1 MTTDTLI
8 SLPGYGTISLLDLER
23 SVYSS
28 NPVRWVKDKL
38 GGFLWSKQREILT
51 SIVNN
56 RRTAVQSCY
65 GAGKSYVAGLA
76 ATWWIDSHKP
86 GTARVVTSAPTGDQ
100 VKIILWNEIGRAH
113 SQGKLPGRLNQTE
126 WWLNVGGDREEL
138 VGVGRKPKDYSPSA
152 FQGIHERY
160 VLVILDEACHD
171 DKTDVLTDS
180 GWKRFCDVEPTDKL
194 LTMNPETGLSEYT
207 YPIRLVKKEY
217 TGKMLYYSANGA
229 DYCVT
234 PNHKMLVQRRGGN
247 GWDSSKNNRPWTLID
262 AEDLRHKDNRFMK
275 KSILWRAIDKDFH
288 IIPALRTERKLHPEK
303 IVPMDTWLT
312 FLAWYLSEGHIV
324 TQKKQKDYYCSI
336 GITQSNP
343 VVLSEIEHLCQ
354 EIGYNPKNYGCQVLI
369 HSVQLAQHLS
379 TFGVGCLE
387 KRIPRYVSECSPRQ
401 ISLFLDTY
409 VRGDGYQKD
418 PNRQIIYTSS
428 KNMADDLHELVLKT
442 NVPSTVQERSLPESD
457 FGTHIA
463 HPTTTAYVIS
473 RPGKDS
479 CIKSKPENFT
489 EIDYSGFVYCAT
501 VTPYHLL
508 FTRRNG
514 HTLWSGNSGIPK
526 SLWEAVDGLLSNE
539 DCRLLSI
546 GNPED
551 ATSEFANE
559 CKPGS
564 GANTIQISAF
574 DTPNLTGEDC
584 PEEVKARLVSRI
596 WIEEKKKKWGEE
608 NPIYI
613 AKVKGEFPQSSK
625 DSLIPISWVRAAQER
640 TLAAE
645 GKNELGV
652 DVGGGNAANTIYNR
666 KGPVVRRVH
675 KDFNPDTMQ
684 TLSATLAA
692 IESTGADIAKVDYIG
707 IGHGA
712 VDRAGEMTND
722 HQIKRE
728 TPQRAINAGKIVG
741 VEIGRPAKDSEHY
754 VNLRAEGYWLLRE
767 RFRPENPPHESID
780 IDPNDEDL
788 AAQLC
793 AIRYKPSAGRTQI
806 ESKADMKAR
815 RIASPDDADSVML
828 AFLEVEIESDE
839 WYTW

>member
-1 MTTDTLI
+1 MTPDTII
-8 SLPGYGTISLLDLER
+8 SLPGIGTISLLELER
-23 SVYSS
+23 SVYAH
-28 NPVRWVKDKL
+28 NPVKWVKDKL
-38 GGFLWSKQREILT
+38 DGFLWSKQREILT
-51 SIVNN
+51 SIVTN

-76 ATWWIDSHKP
+76 ACWWIDSHKP

-126 WWLNVGGDREEL
+126 WWLNVGDREEL

-160 VLVILDEACHD
+160 VLVILDEA
-171 DKTDVLTDS
+171 
-180 GWKRFCDVEPTDKL
+180 
-194 LTMNPETGLSEYT
+194 
-207 YPIRLVKKEY
+207 
-217 TGKMLYYSANGA
+217 A
-229 DYCVT
+229 
-234 PNHKMLVQRRGGN
+234 
-247 GWDSSKNNRPWTLID
+247 
-262 AEDLRHKDNRFMK
+262 
-275 KSILWRAIDKDFH
+275 
-288 IIPALRTERKLHPEK
+288 
-303 IVPMDTWLT
+303 
-312 FLAWYLSEGHIV
+312 
-324 TQKKQKDYYCSI
+324 
-336 GITQSNP
+336 
-343 VVLSEIEHLCQ
+343 
-354 EIGYNPKNYGCQVLI
+354 
-369 HSVQLAQHLS
+369 
-379 TFGVGCLE
+379 
-387 KRIPRYVSECSPRQ
+387 
-401 ISLFLDTY
+401 
-409 VRGDGYQKD
+409 
-418 PNRQIIYTSS
+418 
-428 KNMADDLHELVLKT
+428 
-442 NVPSTVQERSLPESD
+442 
-457 FGTHIA
+457 
-463 HPTTTAYVIS
+463 
-473 RPGKDS
+473 
-479 CIKSKPENFT
+479 
-489 EIDYSGFVYCAT
+489 
-501 VTPYHLL
+501 
-508 FTRRNG
+508 
-514 HTLWSGNSGIPK
+514 GIPK

-584 PEEVKARLVSRI
+584 PDEVKARLVSRI

-608 NPIYI
+608 NPLYI

-640 TLAAE
+640 NLLPE

-684 TLSATLAA
+684 TLSATLQC

-712 VDRAGEMTND
+712 VDRAKEMAND

-741 VEIGRPAKDSEHY
+741 VEVGKPAKDSEHY

-767 RFRPENPPHESID
+767 RFRPDNLPHESID
-780 IDPNDEDL
+780 IDQDDEDL

-793 AIRYKPSAGRTQI
+793 AIKYKPSAGRMQI
-806 ESKADMKAR
+806 ESKMDMKAR
-815 RIASPDDADSVML
+815 RIASPDDADAVML
-828 AFLEVEIESDE
+828 SFLEVETEGEE